1 MKMEIQ
7 RLVFLLAVA
16 GVASIRNVK
25 RRSNGND
32 SSVDVVIDDAAPSA
46 FEDEEEE
53 NLDVEPLL
61 EGEEMDSLVDDA
73 ISGARRRR
81 DRRRRSRRRGDPDRR
96 RSGGGGGGCDAGGT
110 NNRRRCVPSD
120 FRRRSTS
127 PYYSDFKSADG
138 WNVLQDCGHCTN
150 NGGKSCVEYTPD
162 AVEYTEK
169 GAVITTARREG
180 NRRRISK
187 CPKAKQ
193 LSANMRWGDPS
204 FYGTTTLRAKFFPQS
219 SNNDEDGNGV
229 CYIDSMGW
237 SGAHQNSPS
246 CWMNVHSCKDD
257 DWNCRSTINSACYN
271 CRGDNKGCK
280 GNNRLNY
287 IPFKNKDGG
296 RGDLREENT
305 FQLIFHENDVRIK
318 INGREVRRYKVDNLP
333 HEPMSP
339 RVHCRSQ
346 NEGKL
351 KHNLTVELY
360 EWKWEPQSS
369 YDLNMSE
376 EIA

>member
-7 RLVFLLAVA
+7 RLVFWLAVT
-16 GVASIRNVK
+16 GVACFRNVK
-25 RRSNGND
+25 RMSNGND
-32 SSVDVVIDDAAPSA
+32 SNVDVVIDDAAPSA
-46 FEDEEEE
+46 FEYEEEE
-53 NLDVEPLL
+53 NLDVDPLL

-73 ISGARRRR
+73 ISSGADRRRRRRR
-81 DRRRRSRRRGDPDRR
+81 DSGKKGGG
-96 RSGGGGGGCDAGGT
+96 SGGGCPSNSND
-110 NNRRRCVPSD
+110 RRRCVSPD
-120 FRRRSTS
+120 FRRRATS
-127 PYYSDFKSADG
+127 GYHSDFSSSKG
-138 WNVLQDCGHCTN
+138 WNVLSDCGHCHN
-150 NGGKSCVEYTPD
+150 NGGESCVEYTPD

-169 GAVITTARREG
+169 GAVITTALKTG
-180 NRRRISK
+180 NRRRNSK

-193 LSANMRWGDPS
+193 LSANLRWGDPS
-204 FYGTTTLRAKFFPQS
+204 FYGTTTLRAKFFPES
-219 SNNDEDGNGV
+219 SKNDEGGNGV